1 MKFSHPLFAAFAG
14 WLLVETAVCAQTTAP
29 VAATVDEA
37 VLLSPFQVSTSKD
50 VGYEAS
56 ETLSGTR
63 LSTPNKFVGAAITD
77 VTPALM
83 QDLALTNMQDLIN
96 FVPNSASY
104 FGGGIGGDSTGN
116 NALFGISYYVRGPRK
131 GSGFGK

>member
-1 MKFSHPLFAAFAG
+1 MKKFPRPLLAALSG
-14 WLLVETAVCAQTTAP
+14 CISLGSVDAQTAAPGSATADE
-29 VAATVDEA
+29 TVM
-37 VLLSPFQVSTSKD
+37 LSPFQVSTSKD
-50 VGYEAS
+50 QGYEAS

-104 FGGGIGGDSTGN
+104 FGGGLAGDSTGN
-116 NALFGISYYVRGPRK
+116 KSLFGISY
-131 GSGFGK
+131 

>member
-1 MKFSHPLFAAFAG
+1 MKIPRLLISALAG
-14 WLLVETAVCAQTTAP
+14 WCA
-29 VAATVDEA
+29 VAATVGAQSAAPASAPGDEA
-37 VLLSPFQVSTSKD
+37 LLLSPFQVSTTKD